1 MAPKKNNPML
11 AEFLF
16 RFVEFA
22 VRTAILLG
30 LLWLMIKLQK
40 LDRKFDYKFS
50 GLLGMAAL
58 ASGLDMIPYV
68 GHPLAVLVLL
78 VGVKKV
84 IRADYVD
91 AFFTVAIPYALVF
104 VVGLF
109 ILSPL
114 MGNLRSAVENTN
126 KFEAVTP
133 RQEIKAEKPTVSL
146 TNPPALKTN
155 PPVSGMAT
163 NPVKPDLARPIA
175 AAAPKTNPPVQTTS
189 QPATSAPTNL
199 AVQPGPVK
207 PVEVISKYFT
217 VKGVTRN
224 GANSAV
230 TIQSGT
236 KISTA
241 FLGEAV
247 LMQTPDGPISVRFSD
262 LGEDSVTLE
271 INGEQAKFRI
281 P

>member
-1 MAPKKNNPML
+1 ML

-91 AFFTVAIPYALVF
+91 AFFTVAIPCALVF
-104 VVGLF
+104 VVSLF
-109 ILSPL
+109 ILSPV
-114 MGNLRSAVENTN
+114 MGNLWSAVKNTN

-155 PPVSGMAT
+155 PSVPGMAT
-163 NPVKPDLARPIA
+163 NPVKPGLAGPVA
-175 AAAPKTNPPVQTTS
+175 AAAPKTNPPAQTTN
-189 QPATSAPTNL
+189 QPAAGAPTNL
-199 AVQPGPVK
+199 AVQPVPVK

-247 LMQTPDGPISVRFSD
+247 LMQTPAGPISVRFAE
-262 LGEDSVTLE
+262 LGGDSVTLE
-271 INGEQAKFRI
+271 INGEQTKFPI

>member
-1 MAPKKNNPML
+1 ML
-11 AEFLF
+11 AEFLL

-22 VRTAILLG
+22 VRAAILLG

-50 GLLGMAAL
+50 GLLGAAAL
-58 ASGLDMIPYV
+58 ASGLDMIPCV
-68 GHPLAVLVLL
+68 GHPLAVPVLL
-78 VGVKKV
+78 VCVKKV

-91 AFFTVAIPYALVF
+91 AFFTIAIPYALVF
-104 VVGLF
+104 VVSLF
-109 ILSPL
+109 LLGPL
-114 MGNLRSAVENTN
+114 LGNLRTRVENAN
-126 KFEAVTP
+126 KMEAVTP
-133 RQEIKAEKPTVSL
+133 RQEIKTEKQTASL

-155 PPVSGMAT
+155 PPVPGMAA
-163 NPVKPDLARPIA
+163 NPAKPDLARPVA
-175 AAAPKTNPPVQTTS
+175 ATASKTNPPVRTTN

-236 KISTA
+236 KISTV
-241 FLGEAV
+241 FLGEAA
-247 LMQTPDGPISVRFSD
+247 LMQTPDGPISVRFAEI
-262 LGEDSVTLE
+262 GGDSVTLE
-271 INGEQAKFRI
+271 INGGQAKFPI

>member
-1 MAPKKNNPML
+1 ML

-16 RFVEFA
+16 QFVEFA

-50 GLLGMAAL
+50 GLLGVAAL

-68 GHPLAVLVLL
+68 GHPLAVPVLL

-91 AFFTVAIPYALVF
+91 AFFTVAIPCALVF
-104 VVGLF
+104 VVSLF
-109 ILSPL
+109 ILSPV
-114 MGNLRSAVENTN
+114 MGNLWSAVKNTN
-126 KFEAVTP
+126 KFEAITP
-133 RQEIKAEKPTVSL
+133 QQEIKAEKPTVSL

-155 PPVSGMAT
+155 PSVPGMAT
-163 NPVKPDLARPIA
+163 NPVKPGLAGPVA
-175 AAAPKTNPPVQTTS
+175 AAAPKTNPPAQTTN
-189 QPATSAPTNL
+189 QPAAGAPTNL
-199 AVQPGPVK
+199 AAQLAPGK
-207 PVEVISKYFT
+207 PVEVIAKYFT